1 MQLAQRGR
9 QPSLMTLHMSGACR
23 CWVVVVSGP
32 PAMEQRNDTKNR
44 VFAGAGADTQDT
56 VRANPSLQSER
67 APCLYRQKAL
77 MPLA

>member
-1 MQLAQRGR
+1 
-9 QPSLMTLHMSGACR
+9 
-23 CWVVVVSGP
+23 
-32 PAMEQRNDTKNR
+32 MEQRNDTKNR